1 MSEEDAVKLNEFV
14 EASKAKG
21 ASDEF
26 LAAFLT
32 RRGWPVDDVYATL
45 GRYWE
50 RATGL
55 SVPER
60 KGAGESA
67 RDAFYYL
74 LLFATLTT
82 WATALGSM
90 LFQFIDHWF
99 QDAVSG
105 TAFDLRQSVTW
116 QMASIAVAFPIYLL
130 VSRIIVREVSEHPE
144 RLCSGVR
151 KWLTYIS
158 LLGTAGTMIGDLIW
172 FLDYFLMGEITVRF
186 VLKSLTVMII
196 CGCIFF
202 YYYGSLRTN
211 TSKMRSR
218 FFGMVA
224 SVVVVGSF
232 CIGLGVVGTPSAQR
246 HVRADVMRAIDIRR
260 IAFALKSWHDR
271 AVLANSTPVLPPA
284 LSVIQARGALSESQI
299 ADPET
304 KEPYEYRVISG
315 SRYELCAIFAASE
328 WGSQSGG
335 IGSPFWHHGQGRAC
349 FFLDASLTVPW

>member
-1 MSEEDAVKLNEFV
+1 MSEEDAVRLSEFV

-32 RRGWPVDDVYATL
+32 RRGWPVDDVYAAL

-60 KGAGESA
+60 KGAGESS
-67 RDAFYYL
+67 RDAYYYL
-74 LLFATLTT
+74 LLFSTLAT

-90 LFQFIDHWF
+90 LFQFVDHWF

-105 TAFDLRQSVTW
+105 TPFDLRQSVTW
-116 QMASIAVAFPIYLL
+116 QMASIAVAFPIFL
-130 VSRIIVREVSEHPE
+130 VVTRIIVREIREHPE
-144 RLCSGVR
+144 RLRSAVR
-151 KWLTYIS
+151 KWLTYIA

-172 FLDYFLMGEITVRF
+172 FLDYFLMGEITARF
-186 VLKSLTVMII
+186 VLKSLTVMVI

-202 YYYGSLRTN
+202 YYFGSLRTN
-211 TSKMRSR
+211 TSKMRNRS
-218 FFGMVA
+218 FGIGA
-224 SVVVVGSF
+224 SVVVVVAF

-246 HVRADVMRAIDIRR
+246 HVRADVTRAIDIRR
-260 IAFALKSWHDR
+260 IAAALKSWRDR
-271 AVLANSTPVLPPA
+271 AVLANSTPVLPLD
-284 LSVIQARGALSESQI
+284 LSVIRAQGGLSEEEI

-304 KEPYEYRVISG
+304 KEPYEYRLISG
-315 SRYELCAIFAASE
+315 SRYELCANFAASE
-328 WGSQSGG
+328 RERG
-335 IGSPFWHHGQGRAC
+335 IGSPFWHHGRGRAC
-349 FFLDASLTVPW
+349 FFLDAAQVVPW